1 MTSDSLFKQRMRVW
15 FYLLLPDRTYLSVLS
30 VSLSINPTK
39 EVFFFFKLKNGKGGE
54 IGSCYLAQVG
64 LELMATLLN
73 TWGYRLETDR
83 QTKTDR
89 QTDTRTYTHTQ
100 TRFNTTVVLK

>member
-1 MTSDSLFKQRMRVW
+1 MTSDCLFKQRMRVW
-15 FYLLLPDRTYLSVLS
+15 FYLLLPDRIYLSVLS

-39 EVFFFFKLKNGKGGE
+39 EVFFFKLKNGKGDE

-83 QTKTDR
+83 QRQTDR
-89 QTDTRTYTHTQ
+89 QTHIHRQ
-100 TRFNTTVVLK
+100 TSIQLLF